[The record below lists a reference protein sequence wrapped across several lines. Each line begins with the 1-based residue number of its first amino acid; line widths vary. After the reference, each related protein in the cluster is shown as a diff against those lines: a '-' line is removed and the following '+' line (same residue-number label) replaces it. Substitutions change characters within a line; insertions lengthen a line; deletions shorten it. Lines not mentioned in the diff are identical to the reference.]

1 MDAIANAISDQLISL
16 IGLVFTAIA
25 GYASVQLKKYL
36 DRRGVLQ
43 ELEVYEKAANT
54 AVKAIQ
60 QLYQDLDGPEKFAK
74 AKNRLATDL
83 QNKGIPVEEKDLQFW
98 IESAVYG
105 MNEGWNTATTVV
117 LPEQEAI
124 TIESPAAELPK
135 E

>member
-16 IGLVFTAIA
+16 IGVVFTGIA
-25 GYASVQLKKYL
+25 GYASLQLKKYL
-36 DRRGVLQ
+36 DKRGVLQ

-74 AKNRLATDL
+74 AKERLATDL
-83 QNKGIPVEEKDLQFW
+83 KNKGIPVEEKDLQFW

-105 MNEGWNTATTVV
+105 MNEGWNAATTVV

-124 TIESPAAELPK
+124 TIEAPAAELPK

>member
-1 MDAIANAISDQLISL
+1 MQAITDAISDQLISL

-74 AKNRLATDL
+74 AKERLATDL
-83 QNKGIPVEEKDLQFW
+83 KNKGIPVEEKDLQFW

-105 MNEGWNTATTVV
+105 MNEGWNAATTVV

-124 TIESPAAELPK
+124 TIEAPAAELPK

>member
-1 MDAIANAISDQLISL
+1 MQAITDAISDQLISL

-74 AKNRLATDL
+74 AKDRLATDL

-105 MNEGWNTATTVV
+105 MNEGWNAATTVV

-124 TIESPAAELPK
+124 TIEAPAAELPK